1 MVAHHLSQDDL
12 CRIRPA
18 HAHCFSL
25 KTSSS
30 FHERGISNSP
40 SPVCHCHAYPSKLI
54 NTMWRR
60 LRRGPGN
67 AFEKEVCMPR
77 VSLVPSMFFFL
88 EEPRR
93 RRRGPANKIQA
104 PLCFL
109 LSQQQGEATHRR
121 SPVVPASL
129 FFSINSFKPLS

>member
-88 EEPRR
+88 KNQGGDEEDRLTKFRR
-93 RRRGPANKIQA
+93 RCVFFCPNSRGSYA
-104 PLCFL
+104 PTLPCCTCL
-109 LSQQQGEATHRR
+109 
-121 SPVVPASL
+121 SL
-129 FFSINSFKPLS
+129 FFDKQL